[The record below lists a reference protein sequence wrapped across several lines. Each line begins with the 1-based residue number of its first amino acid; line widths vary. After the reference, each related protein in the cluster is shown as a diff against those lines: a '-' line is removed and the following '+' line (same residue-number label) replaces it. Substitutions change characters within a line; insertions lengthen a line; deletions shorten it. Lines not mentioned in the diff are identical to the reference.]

1 MIHGVS
7 NAEATAGASGVRIT
21 SRARSARSAAVIAA
35 SVAVLFAVL
44 FVVASAAQESAQAPA
59 PEVVLAG
66 FEVTPAAPGR
76 ETLCRL
82 VATVDNN
89 GRRAVYGFGFDVE
102 LDGRPLPVYEKQ
114 LFLQV
119 IEAGESGEVALY
131 NFWTSERGRPAPADG
146 KLAVVVRLREARWVE
161 VTEVEEDG
169 ETVEVWTP
177 VGDVA
182 GLPQTASRTL
192 ELK

>member
-21 SRARSARSAAVIAA
+21 SLGRSARSAAVIAA
-35 SVAVLFAVL
+35 SVAVLF
-44 FVVASAAQESAQAPA
+44 VVTSAAQAPA

-66 FEVTPAAPGR
+66 FEVTPAAPGP

-82 VATVDNN
+82 VATVDNK

>member
-1 MIHGVS
+1 MIHGVW
-7 NAEATAGASGVRIT
+7 NAEATAGASGARIT
-21 SRARSARSAAVIAA
+21 SRGRSARSAAVIAA
-35 SVAVLFAVL
+35 SVAVLFA
-44 FVVASAAQESAQAPA
+44 VASAAQESAQAPA

-82 VATVDNN
+82 VATVDNK

-119 IEAGESGEVALY
+119 IEAGESAEVALY

-161 VTEVEEDG
+161 VIEVEEDG

>member
-1 MIHGVS
+1 M
-7 NAEATAGASGVRIT
+7 
-21 SRARSARSAAVIAA
+21 AA
-35 SVAVLFAVL
+35 SVLGL
-44 FVVASAAQESAQAPA
+44 LPVASSSAADE

-66 FEVTPAAPGR
+66 FEVTPAKPGP

-82 VATVDNN
+82 VATIDNK
-89 GRRAVYGFGFDVE
+89 GSRAVYSFGFDVE
-102 LDGRPLPVYEKQ
+102 LDGRALPVYEQQ

-119 IEAGESGEVALY
+119 IEPGESAEVALY
-131 NFWTSERGRPAPADG
+131 NFWTSEQGRPAPVDG
-146 KLAVVVRLREARWVE
+146 KLKVVVRLREARWVE

-182 GLPQTASRTL
+182 GLPQAASRML

>member
-1 MIHGVS
+1 MAV
-7 NAEATAGASGVRIT
+7 TAALVLGLLPVALP
-21 SRARSARSAAVIAA
+21 AAD
-35 SVAVLFAVL
+35 
-44 FVVASAAQESAQAPA
+44 E
-59 PEVVLAG
+59 PEIVLAG
-66 FEVTPAAPGR
+66 FEVTPAEPGT

-82 VATVDNN
+82 VATIDNR
-89 GRRAVYGFGFDVE
+89 GSRAVYSFGFDVE
-102 LDGRPLPVYEKQ
+102 LNGRALPVYEQQ

-119 IEAGESGEVALY
+119 IEAGASAEVALY
-131 NFWTSERGRPAPADG
+131 NFWTSEQGRPAPADG
-146 KLAVVVRLREARWVE
+146 KLEVVVRLREARWVE

-182 GLPQTASRTL
+182 GLPQAASRTL

>member
-1 MIHGVS
+1 MAALVLGLLAV
-7 NAEATAGASGVRIT
+7 TAS
-21 SRARSARSAAVIAA
+21 SAAD
-35 SVAVLFAVL
+35 
-44 FVVASAAQESAQAPA
+44 E
-59 PEVVLAG
+59 PEVVLTG
-66 FEVTPAAPGR
+66 FEVTPAAPGP

-82 VATVDNN
+82 VATIDNR
-89 GRRAVYGFGFDVE
+89 GGRAVYSFGFDVE
-102 LDGRPLPVYEKQ
+102 LNGRALPVYEQQ

-119 IEAGESGEVALY
+119 IEAGESAEVALY
-131 NFWTSERGRPAPADG
+131 NFWTSEQGRPAPADG
-146 KLAVVVRLREARWVE
+146 KLEVVVRLREARWVE

-182 GLPQTASRTL
+182 GLPQAASRTL